1 MTEKNTADKKRT
13 KQPSVMRKI
22 SSGVSCLPMMNK
34 IVEVKDKV
42 AVIRLSGVIADQGKK
57 ATISYHKYAP
67 LIEKAFNIPDL
78 DEVALVINS
87 PGGSPAQ
94 CSLIST
100 LIRDL
105 AKEKDV
111 PVTAF
116 VEDVAASGGYWLAC
130 AADEIYVQPSSIIG
144 SIGVIA
150 AMFGFDKTIQRYD
163 VERRVYTAGDH
174 KSFMDPFQPE
184 DEHAVKRLK
193 TMQKDIHKTFID
205 WVKDRRGEKLKG
217 TDKTLFEGDV
227 FVGETGIEKGL
238 VDEIGDVWT
247 VMRAK
252 HGKKVKLITM
262 EPDKPF
268 IQSLI
273 TGGAKINMPDADD
286 MLTAIENRAMWSR
299 WGL

>member
-1 MTEKNTADKKRT
+1 MENEI
-13 KQPSVMRKI
+13 KQKPSVMRQI
-22 SSGVSCLPMMNK
+22 TQGVSSLPLIGK
-34 IVEVKDKV
+34 AIEVKDKV
-42 AVIRLSGVIADQGKK
+42 AVVRLSGVIADQGSKGG
-57 ATISYHKYAP
+57 ISWHRYVG
-67 LIEKAFNIPDL
+67 LIEKAFNIPDV
-78 DEVALVINS
+78 DEVCLVINS

-130 AADEIYVQPSSIIG
+130 AADTIYIQQSSIVG

-150 AMFGFDKTIQRYD
+150 AMFGFDKAIKQYG
-163 VERRVYTAGDH
+163 VERRVYTAGEQ

-184 DEHAVKRLK
+184 NETAIKRLK
-193 TMQKDIHKTFID
+193 TMQKEIHDTFIS
-205 WVKDRRGEKLKG
+205 WVKERRGDKLKG
-217 TDKTLFEGDV
+217 TAKTLFEGQTY
-227 FVGETGIEKGL
+227 VGETAIEKGL
-238 VDEIGDVWT
+238 ADEIGDVWT

-252 HGKKVKLITM
+252 HGKKVKLIPI
-262 EPDKPF
+262 EPSKPF
-268 IQSLI
+268 IQNLV
-273 TGGAKINMPDADD
+273 TGGAKFPDADEVI
-286 MLTAIENRAMWSR
+286 TAIENRTIWNR